1 MKKDQIKSH
10 FKEMKVNAKEVAG
23 KVVGMREPGHA
34 ANMQTAHGSI
44 EAAYAASKNEYKKA
58 E

>member
-10 FKEMKVNAKEVAG
+10 FKEMKGNAKEVAG
-23 KVVGMREPGHA
+23 KVVEIREPGHLENIQNA
-34 ANMQTAHGSI
+34 YSSI
-44 EAAYAASKNEYKKA
+44 AAAYAALQNEYKKA